1 MKKSKEDQ
9 MKKWDKLFTRKGGKL
24 YWKESRGR
32 KSAGSEAGTN
42 HGDGYKTVRID
53 GKAVYVHRIVKEMS
67 TKKSV
72 KNEIDHK
79 NRKRSDNRPSNL
91 KPATRS
97 ANNKN
102 RKSWSRKK

>member
-1 MKKSKEDQ
+1 
-9 MKKWDKLFTRKGGKL
+9 MKKWDKLFTRKGGNL
-24 YWKESRGR
+24 YWKAARGN
-32 KSAGSEAGTN
+32 KSAGSQAGTN

-67 TKKSV
+67 TKKPV

-97 ANNKN
+97 TNNKN
-102 RKSWSRKK
+102 RKSWTKK